1 MKKHFKKTMAMLL
14 ICCLSL
20 CIWSASA
27 FAAGTGE
34 FDPIGNILPD
44 PSFEENENVWNYNDS
59 DTYFGICQAQGNLD
73 PHSGEW
79 AAAVLGGIQAP
90 TCIEQEIFIP
100 ETGLY
105 EFSGYF
111 AANCQQITLRIEG
124 TESHSISFPGN
135 NIEWEKQTL
144 LFYANE
150 GDVIRLEISSIQSTA
165 LTGYIMDDICLTRC
179 EGTSF
184 DEPTDLSVS
193 GGMAVNEPSMAL
205 QGDYCRL
212 LLSGKTLELSGPML
226 EPGLYTLS
234 FFVKG
239 PGC

>member
-90 TCIEQEIFIP
+90 TCIEQEILFRK
-100 ETGLY
+100 LA
-105 EFSGYF
+105 FM
-111 AANCQQITLRIEG
+111 N
-124 TESHSISFPGN
+124 IS
-135 NIEWEKQTL
+135 L
-144 LFYANE
+144 
-150 GDVIRLEISSIQSTA
+150 
-165 LTGYIMDDICLTRC
+165 
-179 EGTSF
+179 
-184 DEPTDLSVS
+184 
-193 GGMAVNEPSMAL
+193 
-205 QGDYCRL
+205 
-212 LLSGKTLELSGPML
+212 
-226 EPGLYTLS
+226 
-234 FFVKG
+234 
-239 PGC
+239 